1 MSQKLPL
8 NKFELIEDS
17 SQFNADL
24 AKSFS
29 EESDE
34 EYFPEVHVQYHKKLH
49 EIYNGLPFLPFLKM
63 EIEKVEKR
71 VTHIHDK
78 NEYVIQIRNLKQV
91 LNHGVILKKV
101 HSVIKLN
108 QSVWLKLYI
117 DMNTEL
123 RQKAKNNFDKEFLK
137 VMSNAVLGKI
147 MENVRKH
154 KNNEFATTERRRNYL
169 LSEPNNHTTKFFMEN
184 LLAIEMRKTQILM
197 KKPVY
202 LPLSML
208 DV

>member
-34 EYFPEVHVQYHKKLH
+34 GYFPKVHVQYHKKLH
-49 EIYNGLPFLPFLKM
+49 EIYNSLPFLPFLKM
-63 EIEKVEKR
+63 EIEKVEKL

-137 VMSNAVLGKI
+137 VMSNAVFGKI

-169 LSEPNNHTTKFFMEN
+169 LSEPNNHTTKLFMET
-184 LLAIEMRKTQILM
+184 LSAIEIRKTQILM
-197 KKPVY
+197 NKPVY
-202 LPLSML
+202 LPLSIL
-208 DV
+208 DL

>member
-1 MSQKLPL
+1 M
-8 NKFELIEDS
+8 KFIM
-17 SQFNADL
+17 
-24 AKSFS
+24 
-29 EESDE
+29 
-34 EYFPEVHVQYHKKLH
+34 VYHFYLK
-49 EIYNGLPFLPFLKM
+49 KM
-63 EIEKVEKR
+63 EIEKVEKL

-123 RQKAKNNFDKEFLK
+123 RQKAKNNFDKESLK

-169 LSEPNNHTTKFFMEN
+169 LSEPNNHTTNFFMEN

-197 KKPVY
+197 N
-202 LPLSML
+202 
-208 DV
+208 

>member
-34 EYFPEVHVQYHKKLH
+34 GYFPEVHVQYHKKLH
-49 EIYNGLPFLPFLKM
+49 EIYNSLPFLPFLKM
-63 EIEKVEKR
+63 EIEKVEKL

-91 LNHGVILKKV
+91 LNHGFILKKV
-101 HSVIKLN
+101 HKVIKLN
-108 QSVWLKLYI
+108 KNVWLKLCI

-123 RQKAKNNFDKEFLK
+123 RQKAKNNFDK
-137 VMSNAVLGKI
+137 
-147 MENVRKH
+147 
-154 KNNEFATTERRRNYL
+154 
-169 LSEPNNHTTKFFMEN
+169 
-184 LLAIEMRKTQILM
+184 
-197 KKPVY
+197 
-202 LPLSML
+202 
-208 DV
+208 

>member
-34 EYFPEVHVQYHKKLH
+34 GYFPEVHVQYHKKLH
-49 EIYNGLPFLPFLKM
+49 EIYNSLPFLPFLKM
-63 EIEKVEKR
+63 EIEKVEKL

-137 VMSNAVLGKI
+137 VMSNAVFGKI

-169 LSEPNNHTTKFFMEN
+169 LSEPNNHTTKLFMET
-184 LLAIEMRKTQILM
+184 LSAIEIRKTQILM
-197 KKPVY
+197 NKPVY
-202 LPLSML
+202 LPLSIL
-208 DV
+208 DL

>member
-34 EYFPEVHVQYHKKLH
+34 GYFPEVHVQYHKKLH
-49 EIYNGLPFLPFLKM
+49 EIYNSLPFLPFLKM
-63 EIEKVEKR
+63 EIEKVEKL

-91 LNHGVILKKV
+91 LNHGFILKKV
-101 HSVIKLN
+101 HKVIKLN
-108 QSVWLKLYI
+108 KNVWLKLYI

-123 RQKAKNNFDKEFLK
+123 RQKAKNNFDK
-137 VMSNAVLGKI
+137 
-147 MENVRKH
+147 
-154 KNNEFATTERRRNYL
+154 
-169 LSEPNNHTTKFFMEN
+169 
-184 LLAIEMRKTQILM
+184 
-197 KKPVY
+197 
-202 LPLSML
+202 
-208 DV
+208 